1 MKYYELFSRSELLMG
16 REAMQLLAVKK
27 VILFGVGG
35 VGSWC
40 AEGLIRGGVMHL
52 TMVDPDR
59 VAVSNINRQ
68 LQATT
73 NTVGQLKVEVLK
85 RRLEEINPLAT
96 IVAVPELYSAESS
109 ESFHLERYDYI
120 VDAIDSLAHKQHLLV
135 AASKTGATI
144 FSSMGAALKMNPLKI
159 RVAEFWK
166 VKGCKLAQA
175 LRVRIR
181 KSGEKPQKPIL
192 CVYSEERLQ
201 NKEIGTETK
210 IEATEIGAKSEVGVK
225 AKTGVGAKA
234 GSEVEA
240 VDLPAGNVTNN
251 KVQVNGSIVQ
261 VTATFGFALSG
272 LVIRDIA
279 EQTSKQV

>member
-1 MKYYELFSRSELLMG
+1 MKRALVELESKKKLNNETNYTMEYDELFSRSELLMG
-16 REAMQLLAVKK
+16 RAAMQRLAAKK

-40 AEGLIRGGVMHL
+40 AEGLIRSGVMHL

-68 LQATT
+68 LPATT
-73 NTVGQLKVEVLK
+73 QTVGQLKVEVLK

-96 IVAVPELYSAESS
+96 IVAIPELYSEGTS

-144 FSSMGAALKMNPLKI
+144 FSSMGAALKMNPLNI
-159 RVAEFWK
+159 RVAEFWE

-175 LRVRIR
+175 LRTRMR
-181 KSGEKPQKPIL
+181 KSGEKPLKPIL

-201 NKEIGTETK
+201 NK
-210 IEATEIGAKSEVGVK
+210 
-225 AKTGVGAKA
+225 GAKA
-234 GSEVEA
+234 R
-240 VDLPAGNVTNN
+240 
-251 KVQVNGSIVQ
+251 VNGSMVQ

-272 LVIRDIA
+272 LVIWDIA
-279 EQTSKQV
+279 EQTSKQF

>member
-1 MKYYELFSRSELLMG
+1 MEYDELFSRSELLLG
-16 REAMQLLAVKK
+16 REAMQRLGSKK
-27 VILFGVGG
+27 VILFGLGG

-40 AEGLIRGGVMHL
+40 AEGLIRSGVMHL

-68 LQATT
+68 LPATT
-73 NTVGQLKVEVLK
+73 QTVGQLKVEVLK

-96 IVAVPELYSAESS
+96 IVAIPELYSEGTS
-109 ESFHLERYDYI
+109 ESFHLEQYDYI

-144 FSSMGAALKMNPLKI
+144 FSSMGAALKMNPLNI
-159 RVAEFWK
+159 RVAEFWE

-175 LRVRIR
+175 LRTRMR
-181 KSGEKPQKPIL
+181 KSGEKPLKSIL

-201 NKEIGTETK
+201 NKGARM
-210 IEATEIGAKSEVGVK
+210 EAGVK
-225 AKTGVGAKA
+225 AGVEV
-234 GSEVEA
+234 EVEA
-240 VDLPAGNVTNN
+240 EAGALELPAENVTTNQT
-251 KVQVNGSIVQ
+251 KVNGSMVQ
-261 VTATFGFALSG
+261 VTATFGFTLSG
-272 LVIRDIA
+272 LVIRDVA

>member
-1 MKYYELFSRSELLMG
+1 
-16 REAMQLLAVKK
+16 MQRLAAKK

-40 AEGLIRGGVMHL
+40 AEGLIRSGVMHL

-68 LQATT
+68 LPATT
-73 NTVGQLKVEVLK
+73 QTVGQLKVEVLK

-96 IVAVPELYSAESS
+96 IIAIPELYSGETS

-120 VDAIDSLAHKQHLLV
+120 VDAIDSLTHKHHLLV

-144 FSSMGAALKMNPLKI
+144 FSSMGAALKMDPLNI
-159 RVAEFWK
+159 RVAEFWE

-175 LRVRIR
+175 LRTRMR
-181 KSGEKPQKPIL
+181 KSGEKPLKPIL
-192 CVYSEERLQ
+192 CVYSEERLP
-201 NKEIGTETK
+201 NKGEK
-210 IEATEIGAKSEVGVK
+210 IEVGVGLGMG
-225 AKTGVGAKA
+225 AEVGAKTRA
-234 GSEVEA
+234 GAGTEEEA
-240 VDLPAGNVTNN
+240 LELPIENSNSR
-251 KVQVNGSIVQ
+251 KVQINGSMVQ
-261 VTATFGFALSG
+261 VTATFGFTLSG
-272 LVIRDIA
+272 LVVRDIA